1 MTYDPNNSINYNPTL
16 YFNNAS
22 LNTNSNL
29 SIITAAAS
37 IFTMTKL
44 GTGGIFRIGTQT
56 ATNNALDW
64 STLPTLDRLA
74 RYNSSIFYNTANGRS
89 VGTSDITSTSRATG

>member
-1 MTYDPNNSINYNPTL
+1 MTFWAKANGPKNCSIAGCTITTWSNSGTLGVAANAVTGLGTVTYDPTNSINYNPTL

-29 SIITAAAS
+29 SVTTATTS

-44 GTGGIFRIGTQT
+44 GAG
-56 ATNNALDW
+56 
-64 STLPTLDRLA
+64 
-74 RYNSSIFYNTANGRS
+74 
-89 VGTSDITSTSRATG
+89 